1 MESVK
6 ASGVVEGGGWSE
18 SGSVSL
24 LSENRPETLLLERTL
39 LSGTVCAVASAL
51 PAVAYCLRF
60 ASSLSG

>member
-1 MESVK
+1 M
-6 ASGVVEGGGWSE
+6 GFSE

-24 LSENRPETLLLERTL
+24 LSENRPEMLLLERTL
-39 LSGTVCAVASAL
+39 LSGTVYTVASAL